1 MTEPRVII
9 TEDRGLFLVSVTP
22 PQTDVPPQLFHTYRE
37 ARGCASGLRLCRRWP
52 IHDHTR
58 EADNG

>member
-1 MTEPRVII
+1 MTEHCVNL
-9 TEDRGLFLVSVTP
+9 TEDQGRFLVAVMPPCNDYP
-22 PQTDVPPQLFHTYRE
+22 PQIFPDYRQ
-37 ARGCASGLRLCRRWP
+37 ARGFAAGIRLCRRWP